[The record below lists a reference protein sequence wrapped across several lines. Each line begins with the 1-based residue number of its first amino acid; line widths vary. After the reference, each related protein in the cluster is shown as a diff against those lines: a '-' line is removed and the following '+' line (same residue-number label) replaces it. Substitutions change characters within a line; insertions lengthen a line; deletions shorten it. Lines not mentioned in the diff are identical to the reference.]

1 MEHIKDIENVQNI
14 QALRISGA
22 LYLLK
27 KNTGFNVFDESK
39 MKINEDCF
47 VEYIRKQKLPSVL
60 EERFQYYAQKNKTEN
75 MGYHEGL
82 LYKHIKKF
90 LKSEISE
97 NDFLLKINNLLSEEK
112 AYLETMQ
119 FQGFDF
125 PEFKRDFQIKSFE
138 KLKKHKKMES
148 HFILAPKP
156 KTSIFKRKK
165 KLLLLDGEKIVKG
178 SNVKIPK
185 KELCLKEE
193 ECFGS
198 NLMTGVTGSG
208 LLRAGLSLFAQNLWK
223 GNGGFYFT
231 SGYNFEAEALH
242 SVARSLNREDDFLF
256 VNLSSFR
263 KIFSFD
269 FKDAIQNNKIIVFT
283 GSNNSNTRINMSNFA
298 DELMQ
303 FLFLKIQNVSLKEQ
317 GFMLMFHNV
326 LNFFSLNEDLFC
338 VLNKLLKEK
347 KLTGVFLE
355 FSEFIMEEN
364 MLDFMEKHMENHL
377 VFRQEYGLVE
387 FLDDEIK
394 QVAGDLNVGEFLFLK
409 SLKNKKTNKDL
420 EKYLSYYHDDM
431 KSRDIYE
438 TMF

>member
-1 MEHIKDIENVQNI
+1 
-14 QALRISGA
+14 
-22 LYLLK
+22 
-27 KNTGFNVFDESK
+27 
-39 MKINEDCF
+39 
-47 VEYIRKQKLPSVL
+47 
-60 EERFQYYAQKNKTEN
+60 
-75 MGYHEGL
+75 
-82 LYKHIKKF
+82 
-90 LKSEISE
+90 
-97 NDFLLKINNLLSEEK
+97 
-112 AYLETMQ
+112 
-119 FQGFDF
+119 
-125 PEFKRDFQIKSFE
+125 
-138 KLKKHKKMES
+138 MES

-193 ECFGS
+193 EFFGS